1 LFLVAASIASL
12 DIASAGVVYDD
23 FTPKWRKFQVGSG
36 TVLKMLRNRA
46 EITLAADAEGTGADF
61 FSRGLTST
69 CVVSGNFD
77 LRVSYRLLNWPN
89 GNGVRAALFLGD
101 PAQID
106 DETQGLFI
114 ERDSYSTADGGPR
127 EVYVFFAGGD
137 IVQEVDAAHTLG
149 QLRVVRDGSIVT
161 GYYRHGASWVSLSS
175 IDLGTPEDLQFTIL
189 LYSHDSV
196 FADMRA
202 SAAFDNFNVVTGALK
217 GEACPYAA

>member
-1 LFLVAASIASL
+1 
-12 DIASAGVVYDD
+12 
-23 FTPKWRKFQVGSG
+23 
-36 TVLKMLRNRA
+36 MLRNRA

-101 PAQID
+101 
-106 DETQGLFI
+106 
-114 ERDSYSTADGGPR
+114 
-127 EVYVFFAGGD
+127 
-137 IVQEVDAAHTLG
+137 DAAHTLG
-149 QLRVVRDGSIVT
+149 QLRVVGDGSIVT

-196 FADMRA
+196 FADRRA